1 MKLKPSELIPVLQE
15 AIDKGI
21 DDEVEIV
28 FDTEARNFEYHIA
41 VIGSA
46 AFEDGTEAGLGK
58 YIVLS
63 EDRL

>member
-1 MKLKPSELIPVLQE
+1 MKLKPSQLIKICQK
-15 AIDKGI
+15 AIDAGL

-46 AFEDGTEAGLGK
+46 CFQDGREAGLGQ
-58 YIVLS
+58 YIILN
-63 EDRL
+63 EETK